1 MKNLDAKSR
10 DANRDAN
17 RDAKRGALT
26 MNRRMVLRG
35 AGGLMLGL
43 PLLEGF
49 LPRKASAQTMTRSP
63 FVLIVVGDN
72 GVVQAGVTLGGSAEP
87 EKFWPTTT
95 GTLTKAGM
103 LADKATRATGEL
115 SDYADKLLIVRG
127 VNLPYNSTGCSH
139 SAADAQ
145 ILTAAK
151 ITAGSTNCKAMG
163 ISVDTQLAKAKN
175 PPGRDPLVLH
185 AGMFSPGGTGFDI
198 PGYVSYITPQQ
209 PRVYIDSP
217 YKAYQAIIG
226 AVGNGSTGNSAEA
239 QAQAQRAA
247 RSKSI
252 NDLLRPQIQALLA
265 RPQLSASDRARLDQ
279 HLTAIRDIEVKITT
293 TTITI
298 PDADVTAMKQIDS
311 KPYDQ
316 GTRDTAVKLF
326 MELMAFSAAADYS
339 RVAVLKV
346 GDRIDDHMYTY
357 NGQSAKFHDVSH
369 RQVANSVEFHHSIDR
384 MMLNYYKY
392 LLDTLSAYS
401 TPTGPLLDQGVAI
414 WTNQCATGAHSFS
427 NIPWI
432 QAGTAGGFF
441 KQGKYVIVGS
451 GQQPGG
457 SQDGKGGDASVA
469 GINKVLNTL
478 LTAAG
483 VTKSDGSP
491 TDDFGEPTL
500 PKGLLTPMLA

>member
-1 MKNLDAKSR
+1 MNNEDAR
-10 DANRDAN
+10 R
-17 RDAKRGALT
+17 
-26 MNRRMVLRG
+26 MNRRLVLRG
-35 AGGLMLGL
+35 ACGLMLGL
-43 PLLEGF
+43 PMLESF
-49 LPRKASAQTMTRSP
+49 MPRRAAAQSAVRSP
-63 FVLIVVGDN
+63 FVLIVVSDN
-72 GVVQAGVTLGGSAEP
+72 GVVQAGVTLSGGGEP
-87 EKFWPTTT
+87 EKFWPTAT
-95 GTLTKAGM
+95 GALTKDKL
-103 LADKATRATGEL
+103 LADKATRSIGEL
-115 SDYADKLLIVRG
+115 ADHAEKLLIVRG

-151 ITAGSTNCKAMG
+151 ITTGSTNCKAMG
-163 ISVDTQLAKAKN
+163 ISVDTAIAKAKN

-217 YKAYQAIIG
+217 YKAYQQIIG
-226 AVGNGSTGNSAEA
+226 VIGNGGTSGSTADA
-239 QAQAQRAA
+239 QAETLRAA

-252 NDLLRPQIQALLA
+252 NDLLRPQIRALLS
-265 RPQLSASDRARLDQ
+265 RTDLSQSDRDRLDQ
-279 HLTAIRDIEVKITT
+279 HLTAIRDIEVKMSTT
-293 TTITI
+293 GFTV
-298 PDADVTAMKQIDS
+298 PDADIATMKMMDP

-316 GTRDTAVKLF
+316 STRDTAVKLF
-326 MELMAFSAAADYS
+326 MELMVFAAAADYT

-346 GDRIDDHMYTY
+346 GDRIDDHVYTY

-369 RQVANSVEFHHSIDR
+369 RQVANSVDFHHYIDR

-392 LLDTLSAYS
+392 LLDTLSAYD
-401 TPTGPLLDQGVAI
+401 TPSGPLLDQGVAI

-432 QAGTAGGFF
+432 QAGTANGSF
-441 KQGKYVIVGS
+441 KKGQYLVVGN

-457 SQDGKGGDASVA
+457 SQDGKGGDGSVS
-469 GINKVLNTL
+469 GINKMLNTL

-483 VTKSDGSP
+483 VTKTGGAP
-491 TDDFGEPTL
+491 TDDFGESTL
-500 PKGLLTPMLA
+500 PKGLFTEMLA

>member
-1 MKNLDAKSR
+1 M
-10 DANRDAN
+10 
-17 RDAKRGALT
+17 
-26 MNRRMVLRG
+26 LRG
-35 AGGLMLGL
+35 ACGLMLGL
-43 PLLEGF
+43 PMLEAF
-49 LPRKASAQTMTRSP
+49 TPRRATAQTVARSP
-63 FVLIVVGDN
+63 FVIIVVGDN
-72 GVVQAGVTLGGSAEP
+72 GVVQAGATLSGGGEP
-87 EKFWPTTT
+87 EKFWPTQT
-95 GTLTKAGM
+95 GTLTKDKL
-103 LADKATRATGEL
+103 LADKATRSIGEL

-127 VNLPYNSTGCSH
+127 INLPYNSTGCSH

-151 ITAGSTNCKAMG
+151 ITSGSTNCKAMG
-163 ISVDTQLAKAKN
+163 ISVDTAIAKAKN

-217 YKAYQAIIG
+217 YKAYQQIIG
-226 AVGNGSTGNSAEA
+226 AVGNGAAGTSTEA
-239 QAQAQRAA
+239 QAQTLRAA

-252 NDLLRPQIQALLA
+252 NDILRPQIRALLA
-265 RPQLSASDRARLDQ
+265 RTDLSKSDRERLDQ
-279 HLTAIRDIEVKITT
+279 HLTAIRDIEVKMTT
-293 TTITI
+293 TAVTI
-298 PDADVTAMKQIDS
+298 PDADVATMKTIDA

-316 GTRDTAVKLF
+316 STRDSAVKLF

-339 RVAVLKV
+339 RVAILKV
-346 GDRIDDHMYTY
+346 GDRIDDHIYSF

-369 RQVANSVEFHHSIDR
+369 RQVPNSVEFHHYIDR

-392 LLDTLSAYS
+392 LLDTLSGYN
-401 TPTGPLLDQGVAI
+401 TPKGPLLDQGVAI

-432 QAGTAGGFF
+432 QAGTAQGFF
-441 KQGKYVIVGS
+441 KKGQYVVVGS

-457 SQDGKGGDASVA
+457 TQDGKGGDASVS
-469 GINKVLNTL
+469 GINKALNTL

-483 VTKSDGSP
+483 VTKTGGIP
-491 TDDFGEPTL
+491 TDDFGEPSL
-500 PKGLLTPMLA
+500 PKGIFSEMLA